1 MVKKSDMNKEQNST
15 DINMDAVTDQFAS
28 NLRAFIEQHEGLTQK
43 KLAEAIDYSPAAVCG
58 FLKKDDPNPPSL
70 PFLLQMKRVY
80 GISIDDFLTK
90 NITPTDYNVPHS
102 DTKFEEKEKQAYMR
116 FVGTYLL
123 YYFDTSSYKGYNY
136 DSPSKSL
143 RFGILHIYAT
153 PSDLDKFSHSVV
165 CITGIE
171 NRDNAITIR
180 NEIDEASR
188 LEDDIVSY
196 IQEHYSDKAYYGD
209 FDLSETHA
217 FISMKH
223 NTNRD
228 QALIILHRPHPNQP
242 LYNSGIGTINSIS
255 HGREAMPTIQ
265 FIGLSRNNTS
275 LSDEE
280 LHQMLLLDHT
290 TIKDS
295 PITDSLINLIKKEY
309 ESKDESISDYQRDIM
324 VKGAISAYVR
334 KVVAANLFRVAK
346 ISNKDDDSWYH
357 QLKDTFIDIEQD

>member
-1 MVKKSDMNKEQNST
+1 
-15 DINMDAVTDQFAS
+15 
-28 NLRAFIEQHEGLTQK
+28 
-43 KLAEAIDYSPAAVCG
+43 
-58 FLKKDDPNPPSL
+58 
-70 PFLLQMKRVY
+70 MKRIY

-90 NITPTDYNVPHS
+90 NITPADYDAPPS
-102 DTKFEEKEKQAYMR
+102 TTKLEEAELEAYAR

-153 PSDLDKFSHSVV
+153 PSDLDKLSHSVV
-165 CITGIE
+165 CITGID
-171 NRDNAITIR
+171 NRDKAITIR
-180 NEIDEASR
+180 NEIDEAGK
-188 LEDDIVSY
+188 LEEDIAGY
-196 IQEHYSDKAYYGD
+196 IQEHYPENAYYGD
-209 FDLSETHA
+209 FDLSPNHA

-223 NTNRD
+223 TNKD

-265 FIGLSRNNTS
+265 FIGLSRVNTS

-290 TIKDS
+290 TIKDT
-295 PITDSLINLIKKEY
+295 PVTDSLIGIIKKEY
-309 ESKDESISDYQRDIM
+309 QSKDENISDYQRDIII
-324 VKGAISAYVR
+324 KGAISAYVR
-334 KVVAANLFRVAK
+334 EVVAANLFRVAK

-357 QLKDTFIDIEQD
+357 QLKDTFLANDQS